1 MRWLIFAAVLGFTSC
16 APEAPE
22 QQTPP
27 ADTLAAE
34 EQSIPDTVAYIDT
47 FTVRKP
53 HPLTPAEKAEQ
64 DSILAHAAAMAQQI
78 SGIQNDNDESR
89 YRPSP
94 KDEQIILSPDA
105 APQFSGGEAAMNAW
119 LKKNLVYPP
128 TAWQNN
134 VRGMVMVRFVV
145 ETDGSISNATI
156 TRSLSPDCD
165 AAAMQA
171 VLKMPKWLPGRKGG
185 KVVRTVVTLP
195 LSFVPQE

>member
-1 MRWLIFAAVLGFTSC
+1 MRWLFIAAIAFFAAC
-16 APEAPE
+16 APDAAE
-22 QQTPP
+22 QQMPP
-27 ADTLAAE
+27 ADSLVEDDNA
-34 EQSIPDTVAYIDT
+34 IPDTVAYIDT

-53 HPLTPAEKAEQ
+53 HALSPAEKAEQ
-64 DSILAHAAAMAQQI
+64 DSMLAELAALSKQI
-78 SGIQNDNDESR
+78 SGMQGNDDESR
-89 YRPSP
+89 YRPSAN
-94 KDEQIILSPDA
+94 DEMIITSPDA
-105 APQFSGGEAAMNAW
+105 APQFNGGEAAMNAW

-145 ETDGSISNATI
+145 ETDGTISNAAI

-171 VLKMPKWLPGRKGG
+171 VLKMPKWVPGRKGG

-195 LSFVPQE
+195 LSFVPQD